1 MDDRHKETNEFLA
14 KQKEYDNLDPMGDLE
29 KAFNNVPLSLEEE
42 VKRLKEA
49 NKKLQ
54 RTLNETERNLEKL
67 KKNVNLTCEE
77 MLSILR
83 DGESYG
89 HTEDYTE
96 LKKHYAWKDKL

>member
-1 MDDRHKETNEFLA
+1 
-14 KQKEYDNLDPMGDLE
+14 MGDLS
-29 KAFNNVPLSLEEE
+29 KAFNNISPSLEDEI
-42 VKRLKEA
+42 KRLKEA

-89 HTEDYTE
+89 HIEDYTE
-96 LKKHYAWKDKL
+96 IKK